1 MDSVLSKL
9 AENPLLEQAISVSD
23 ESKPTTLIFPTIF
36 LSLIAQT
43 TPTATSSFTAKIPVK
58 YSY

>member
-23 ESKPTTLIFPTIF
+23 ESKPTTLIFPAIF
-36 LSLIAQT
+36 LSSIAQT
-43 TPTATSSFTAKIPVK
+43 TPTATSSFTAKIPAK